1 VLAEY
6 LKAPEVTKKRLYLET
21 MGEVLSQ
28 VPGKIILDEKA
39 SSFLPLMNLRQAEPQ
54 TTPAPATR

>member
-6 LKAPEVTKKRLYLET
+6 LKAPEVTKQRLYLET
-21 MGEVLSQ
+21 MSEVLAQ

-39 SSFLPLMNLRQAEPQ
+39 SSFLPLMNLRQAVPQ
-54 TTPAPATR
+54 PQPKPAAR